1 MQNQDEQAAI
11 EERLSELQSDMQAQK
26 NGNKWRM
33 VFFLDSGKTDL
44 SWYPSLFLT
53 RYWIHLSA
61 MSGKIYRVLENI
73 APEG

>member
-53 RYWIHLSA
+53 RYWLLLSA
-61 MSGKIYRVLENI
+61 MSGKIWPLRQESATL
-73 APEG
+73 

>member
-44 SWYPSLFLT
+44 SWYPSLF
-53 RYWIHLSA
+53 
-61 MSGKIYRVLENI
+61 
-73 APEG
+73 

>member
-44 SWYPSLFLT
+44 SRYPSLFLT
-53 RYWIHLSA
+53 RYWILLS
-61 MSGKIYRVLENI
+61 SEGQIVNIRVKEKTNL
-73 APEG
+73 